1 MDIQELQELFEADAG
16 LVNIE
21 EIIGKSS
28 QKEKKEY
35 SSDVFLLDNTEFSCL
50 VINELLKSMYREEI
64 FDHAWQ
70 TGALEEYVGGC
81 MNGYDADLICYID
94 ARNFEKVLDVI
105 INEGCIDCVEN
116 MVQSLFNRDSD
127 VLADKNVMLKI
138 ISIDPLHCQYVNEKL
153 FTDRDIICN
162 PEVVDILDNIDDE
175 EWLMKDFYN
184 VGKVELEKF
193 RKQDREDELKQKLA
207 HLDKLQEQNTNHQPK
222 AEVKSR
228 RKI

>member
-1 MDIQELQELFEADAG
+1 MDIQELQELFKVDAG

-21 EIIGKSS
+21 ELIGKSS

-50 VINELLKSMYREEI
+50 VVDELLKSMSRKEI

-105 INEGCIDCVEN
+105 ITEGCVDCVEN

-162 PEVVDILDNIDDE
+162 PNVINILDNMPDDDWE
-175 EWLMKDFYN
+175 EKDFYK

-207 HLDKLQEQNTNHQPK
+207 HLDKLQEQYGSTKQQIRIK
-222 AEVKSR
+222 
-228 RKI
+228 RKV